1 MRFCVA
7 PKVLYAT
14 NVLRRCS
21 VQQGGYMNKNPR
33 GFSLIELLIVVAVI
47 LVIAAIAIPNLMR
60 SRAAAN
66 QASAVGSLRVMNT
79 AEATYS
85 STYGGYSP
93 TLGYLGPPS
102 TGTTPVPSGAELIDS
117 LLSGGSPGANE
128 SAKSGYTFTYSAG
141 GVDGS
146 GRIYSYSIT
155 AGPITPGT
163 TGYNYYYT
171 DQIGVIRQNSTAEA
185 GSTDSPLAG

>member
-1 MRFCVA
+1 M
-7 PKVLYAT
+7 K
-14 NVLRRCS
+14 
-21 VQQGGYMNKNPR
+21 KNPQ

-102 TGTTPVPSGAELIDS
+102 TGTAPVPSGAELIDS

-128 SAKSGYTFTYSAG
+128 SGKSGYTFTYSP
-141 GVDGS
+141 GVADSS
-146 GRIYSYSIT
+146 GKIYSYSMT

-163 TGYNYYYT
+163 TGNNYYYT
-171 DQIGVIRQNSTAEA
+171 DQIGVIRQNTTAEA

>member
-1 MRFCVA
+1 MA
-7 PKVLYAT
+7 PKVLYA
-14 NVLRRCS
+14 LRYQVAARCNKD
-21 VQQGGYMNKNPR
+21 GHMNKNPQ

-66 QASAVGSLRVMNT
+66 QASAVGSLHVMNT

-102 TGTTPVPSGAELIDS
+102 TGTTPTPSGAGLLDG
-117 LLSGGSPGANE
+117 LLSGGSAGATE
-128 SAKSGYTFTYSAG
+128 SSKSGYTFTYSAG
-141 GVDGS
+141 AADGT
-146 GRIYSYSIT
+146 GKIYAYTIT
-155 AGPITPGT
+155 AAPITPGSS
-163 TGYNYYYT
+163 GYNYYYT
-171 DQIGVIRQNSTAEA
+171 DQIGIIRQNSTAQA

>member
-1 MRFCVA
+1 MHRH
-7 PKVLYAT
+7 
-14 NVLRRCS
+14 
-21 VQQGGYMNKNPR
+21 PR

-60 SRAAAN
+60 SKAAAN
-66 QASAVGSLRVMNT
+66 QASAVGSLHVMNT

-93 TLGYLGPPS
+93 TLGYMGPP
-102 TGTTPVPSGAELIDS
+102 TAGTIPVPSAAGLIDS
-117 LLSGGSPGANE
+117 ILSGGSAGANE
-128 SAKSGYTFTYSAG
+128 STKSGYAFTYSAG
-141 GVDGS
+141 VADGS

-155 AGPITPGT
+155 AAPVTPGT

>member
-1 MRFCVA
+1 MH
-7 PKVLYAT
+7 
-14 NVLRRCS
+14 
-21 VQQGGYMNKNPR
+21 KNPQ

-66 QASAVGSLRVMNT
+66 QASAVASLHVMNT

-85 STYGGYSP
+85 STYGGYTP

-102 TGTTPVPSGAELIDS
+102 SGTSPTPSGALLIDS
-117 LLSGGSPGANE
+117 ILSGGSPGATE
-128 SAKSGYTFTYSAG
+128 SNKSGYTFTYSAG
-141 GVDGS
+141 VADTS
-146 GRIYSYSIT
+146 GRIYAYSIT
-155 AGPITPGT
+155 ADPITPGS
-163 TGYNYYYT
+163 TGYNHYYT
-171 DQIGVIRQNSTAEA
+171 DQVGVIRQNTTSPA